1 MRFVVVIVAFLMCF
15 SVRSVAQ
22 NNSGEL
28 TQSRI
33 LILLDESSSMI
44 QPWLQG
50 KEKYKAADEII
61 LRLMDSI
68 YAVNNSVE
76 FSLRVFGHQ
85 HTVEEHDCYDT
96 KNEVS
101 FSKDNRTQM
110 AFRLA
115 DLRPLGVTPIAYALK
130 EAAENDLTD
139 EVHNAYSIIL
149 ITDGGE
155 SCGGDICEV
164 VRTLLAKKVYFK
176 PYIVSLVDYAPL
188 RTEYSCLGNFL
199 QVTKQNDI
207 PVAVST
213 IVEAFRPMLKI
224 SKTDYKELQKTII
237 ANTPSILKVNMPTVA
252 VQNDEPVKKE
262 PTPAVVKE
270 EPKSVV
276 VKEQP
281 KPIVKEEP
289 KPVKEKPVTPKP
301 EIKKPDTMVVMPPKT
316 SSHIVVEDVPVIKKE
331 KLDRIKSNKARRFP
345 ILYVD
350 EVYTP
355 RKVPE
360 TIPMKPEPVVT
371 APKPPV
377 KTFADAGVQ
386 DIPPGVK
393 ATKPELKPKPKP
405 KPVVKTPAKPVAPPN
420 ATYSTAYDDA
430 KETTVE
436 IYFTDG
442 RGKFYSS
449 TPQVILLDEI
459 SGATKKKF
467 YRTIDAN
474 GNPDPQQDIPVGK
487 YNLTIGKSNLLVH
500 DVEVKA
506 NKKNKIIVKVDVGSL
521 KFQYAGAPD
530 RPVSEFVAT
539 VLERNM
545 PNGKIVNQ
553 KCTEELTYDPG
564 NYHVQIST
572 LPTER
577 RNVDVDFDDE
587 KVLLID
593 QPGFAQFTSGTA
605 SKKVSLYYLLGDRFV
620 PFYNVD
626 LSNPVSQHL
635 QLQPNHYQAHYLKN
649 PNVPSSPEVVV
660 AFTIKAT
667 ETTPVELK

>member
-1 MRFVVVIVAFLMCF
+1 MRCIVVIVAFLMCF

-22 NNSGEL
+22 NSSGEL

-115 DLRPLGVTPIAYALK
+115 DLRPLGVTPIAFALK
-130 EAAENDLTD
+130 EAAENDLVD
-139 EVHNAYSIIL
+139 EAHNAYSIIL

-188 RTEYSCLGNFL
+188 RTEYSCLGNYL

-213 IVEAFRPMLKI
+213 IVESFRPMLKI
-224 SKTDYKELQKTII
+224 SKTDYRELQKTII
-237 ANTPSILKVNMPTVA
+237 ANTPSILKVNMPTVS
-252 VQNDEPVKKE
+252 VESDEPLKQAPK
-262 PTPAVVKE
+262 PVVKE
-270 EPKSVV
+270 EPKPVV

-281 KPIVKEEP
+281 KPVVKEEP
-289 KPVKEKPVTPKP
+289 KPVKETPPVPKPVV
-301 EIKKPDTMVVMPPKT
+301 KKPDTMVVAPPKT
-316 SSHIVVEDVPVIKKE
+316 SSHIVVGEPVIKKE
-331 KLDRIKSNKARRFP
+331 KLDRVKRNSARRFP

-350 EVYTP
+350 EVYIP
-355 RKVPE
+355 RKVPA
-360 TIPMKPEPVVT
+360 TIPMKPEPVET
-371 APKPPV
+371 PKTPV
-377 KTFADAGVQ
+377 KTFNNTSVQ
-386 DIPPGVK
+386 DVPPGVK
-393 ATKPELKPKPKP
+393 AVKPGTKP
-405 KPVVKTPAKPVAPPN
+405 KPVVKTKTSPKTVTPPI
-420 ATYSTAYDDA
+420 ATYTTAYDDA

-449 TPQVILLDEI
+449 TPQVILMDEK
-459 SGATKKKF
+459 SGATKKTF
-467 YRTIDAN
+467 YRTVDAN
-474 GNPDPQQDIPVGK
+474 GNPDPQQDIPVGR
-487 YNLTIGKSNLLVH
+487 YDLTVGRSSLLVH

-506 NKKNKIIVKVDVGSL
+506 NKKNKIIVKVNVGSL
-521 KFQYAGAPD
+521 KFEYAGAPD
-530 RPVSEFVAT
+530 RPVSDFVAT
-539 VLERNM
+539 VVQRNV

-553 KCTEELTYDPG
+553 KCTEEMTYDPG
-564 NYHVQIST
+564 NYHVQINT

-593 QPGFAQFTSGTA
+593 QPGFAQFTSSTT
-605 SKKVSLYYLLGDRFV
+605 SKKVSLYYLLGDRYV
-620 PFYNVD
+620 PFYNLD
-626 LSNPVSQHL
+626 LSNPVSKHL

-649 PNVPSSPEVVV
+649 PNIPSSSEVVV
-660 AFTIKAT
+660 SFAIKAT

>member
-1 MRFVVVIVAFLMCF
+1 MRCIVVIVAFLMCF

-22 NNSGEL
+22 NRSGEL

-96 KNEVS
+96 RNEVS

-115 DLRPLGVTPIAYALK
+115 DLRPLGVTPIAFALK
-130 EAAENDLTD
+130 EAAENDLVD
-139 EVHNAYSIIL
+139 EAHNAYSIIL

-188 RTEYSCLGNFL
+188 RTEYSCLGNYL

-213 IVEAFRPMLKI
+213 IVESFRPMLKI
-224 SKTDYKELQKTII
+224 SKTDYRELQKTII
-237 ANTPSILKVNMPTVA
+237 ANTPSILKVNMPTVS
-252 VQNDEPVKKE
+252 VESDEPLKQAPK
-262 PTPAVVKE
+262 PVVKE
-270 EPKSVV
+270 EPKPVV

-281 KPIVKEEP
+281 KPVVKEEP
-289 KPVKEKPVTPKP
+289 KPVKETPPVPKPV
-301 EIKKPDTMVVMPPKT
+301 KKPDTMVVAPPKT
-316 SSHIVVEDVPVIKKE
+316 SSHIVVGEPVIKKE
-331 KLDRIKSNKARRFP
+331 KLDRVKRNSARRFP

-350 EVYTP
+350 EVYIP
-355 RKVPE
+355 RKVPA
-360 TIPMKPEPVVT
+360 TIPMKPEPVET
-371 APKPPV
+371 PKTPV
-377 KTFADAGVQ
+377 KTFNNTSVQ
-386 DIPPGVK
+386 DVPPGVK
-393 ATKPELKPKPKP
+393 AVKPETKP
-405 KPVVKTPAKPVAPPN
+405 KPVVKTKTSPKTVTPPI
-420 ATYSTAYDDA
+420 ATYTTAYDDA

-449 TPQVILLDEI
+449 TPQVILMDEK
-459 SGATKKKF
+459 SGATKKTF
-467 YRTIDAN
+467 YRTVDEN
-474 GNPDPQQDIPVGK
+474 GNPDPQQDIPVGR
-487 YNLTIGKSNLLVH
+487 YDLTVGRSSLLVH

-506 NKKNKIIVKVDVGSL
+506 NKKNKIIVKVNVGSL
-521 KFQYAGAPD
+521 KFEYAGAPD
-530 RPVSEFVAT
+530 RPVSDFVAT
-539 VLERNM
+539 VVQRNV

-553 KCTEELTYDPG
+553 KCTEEMTYDPG
-564 NYHVQIST
+564 NYHVQINT

-593 QPGFAQFTSGTA
+593 QPGFAQFTSSTT
-605 SKKVSLYYLLGDRFV
+605 SKKVSLYYLLGDRYV
-620 PFYNVD
+620 PFYNLD
-626 LSNPVSQHL
+626 LSNPVSKHL

-649 PNVPSSPEVVV
+649 PNIPSSSEVVV
-660 AFTIKAT
+660 SFAIKAT
-667 ETTPVELK
+667 ETTPVEIK

>member
-1 MRFVVVIVAFLMCF
+1 MRCIVVIVAFLMCF
-15 SVRSVAQ
+15 SFRSVAQ
-22 NNSGEL
+22 NNNGEL

-115 DLRPLGVTPIAYALK
+115 DLRPLGVTPIAFALK
-130 EAAENDLTD
+130 EAAEQDLTD

-176 PYIVSLVDYAPL
+176 PYIVSLVDYEPL
-188 RTEYSCLGNFL
+188 RTEYSCLGNYL
-199 QVTKQNDI
+199 QVTKQKDI
-207 PVAVST
+207 PVAVNT
-213 IVEAFRPMLKI
+213 IVESFRPMLKI

-237 ANTPSILKVNMPTVA
+237 ANTPSILKVNMPTVS
-252 VQNDEPVKKE
+252 VQNDEPVKQE
-262 PTPAVVKE
+262 PKPVVKE
-270 EPKSVV
+270 EPKPVV
-276 VKEQP
+276 AKEQP

-289 KPVKEKPVTPKP
+289 KPVKEKPPVPKP
-301 EIKKPDTMVVMPPKT
+301 PVPKPDTMVVMPPKT
-316 SSHIVVEDVPVIKKE
+316 SSHIVVEDVPVIKKD

-360 TIPMKPEPVVT
+360 TIFMKPEPVA
-371 APKPPV
+371 APVKPPV

-393 ATKPELKPKPKP
+393 VTKPVTKP
-405 KPVVKTPAKPVAPPN
+405 KPVVKTKTPPKP
-420 ATYSTAYDDA
+420 
-430 KETTVE
+430 TTRQ
-436 IYFTDG
+436 T
-442 RGKFYSS
+442 
-449 TPQVILLDEI
+449 
-459 SGATKKKF
+459 
-467 YRTIDAN
+467 
-474 GNPDPQQDIPVGK
+474 
-487 YNLTIGKSNLLVH
+487 
-500 DVEVKA
+500 
-506 NKKNKIIVKVDVGSL
+506 
-521 KFQYAGAPD
+521 
-530 RPVSEFVAT
+530 
-539 VLERNM
+539 
-545 PNGKIVNQ
+545 
-553 KCTEELTYDPG
+553 
-564 NYHVQIST
+564 
-572 LPTER
+572 
-577 RNVDVDFDDE
+577 
-587 KVLLID
+587 LLI
-593 QPGFAQFTSGTA
+593 ALRMTTL
-605 SKKVSLYYLLGDRFV
+605 KKQRWKYI
-620 PFYNVD
+620 
-626 LSNPVSQHL
+626 L
-635 QLQPNHYQAHYLKN
+635 Q
-649 PNVPSSPEVVV
+649 
-660 AFTIKAT
+660 TG
-667 ETTPVELK
+667 VENSIVLHRR

>member
-1 MRFVVVIVAFLMCF
+1 
-15 SVRSVAQ
+15 
-22 NNSGEL
+22 
-28 TQSRI
+28 
-33 LILLDESSSMI
+33 MI

-115 DLRPLGVTPIAYALK
+115 DLRPLGVTPIAFALK
-130 EAAENDLTD
+130 EAAENDLVD
-139 EVHNAYSIIL
+139 EAHNAYSIIL

-188 RTEYSCLGNFL
+188 RTEYSCLGNYL

-213 IVEAFRPMLKI
+213 IVESFRPMLKI
-224 SKTDYKELQKTII
+224 SKTDYRELQKTII
-237 ANTPSILKVNMPTVA
+237 ANTPSILKVNMPTVS
-252 VQNDEPVKKE
+252 VESDEPLKQAPK
-262 PTPAVVKE
+262 PVVKE
-270 EPKSVV
+270 EPKPVV

-281 KPIVKEEP
+281 KPVVKEEP
-289 KPVKEKPVTPKP
+289 KPVKETPPVPKPVV
-301 EIKKPDTMVVMPPKT
+301 KKPDTMVVAPPKT
-316 SSHIVVEDVPVIKKE
+316 SSHIVVGEPVIKKE
-331 KLDRIKSNKARRFP
+331 KLDRVKRNSARRFP

-350 EVYTP
+350 EVYIP
-355 RKVPE
+355 RKVPA
-360 TIPMKPEPVVT
+360 TIPMKPEPVET
-371 APKPPV
+371 PKTPV
-377 KTFADAGVQ
+377 KTFNNTSVQ
-386 DIPPGVK
+386 DVPPGVK
-393 ATKPELKPKPKP
+393 AVKPGTKP
-405 KPVVKTPAKPVAPPN
+405 KPVVKTKTSPKTVTPPI
-420 ATYSTAYDDA
+420 ATYTTAYDDA

-449 TPQVILLDEI
+449 TPQVILMDEK
-459 SGATKKKF
+459 SGATKKTF
-467 YRTIDAN
+467 YRTVDAN
-474 GNPDPQQDIPVGK
+474 GNPDPQQDIPVGR
-487 YNLTIGKSNLLVH
+487 YDLTVGRSSLLVH

-506 NKKNKIIVKVDVGSL
+506 NKKNKIIVKVNVGSL
-521 KFQYAGAPD
+521 KFEYAGAPD
-530 RPVSEFVAT
+530 RPVSDFVAT
-539 VLERNM
+539 VVQRNV

-553 KCTEELTYDPG
+553 KCTEEMTYDPG
-564 NYHVQIST
+564 NYHVQINT

-593 QPGFAQFTSGTA
+593 QPGFAQFTSSTT
-605 SKKVSLYYLLGDRFV
+605 SKKVSLYYLLGDRYV
-620 PFYNVD
+620 PFYNLD
-626 LSNPVSQHL
+626 LSNPVSKHL

-649 PNVPSSPEVVV
+649 PNIPSSSEVVV
-660 AFTIKAT
+660 SFAIKAT

>member
-1 MRFVVVIVAFLMCF
+1 
-15 SVRSVAQ
+15 
-22 NNSGEL
+22 
-28 TQSRI
+28 
-33 LILLDESSSMI
+33 MI

-96 KNEVS
+96 RNEVS

-115 DLRPLGVTPIAYALK
+115 DLRPLGVTPIAFALK
-130 EAAENDLTD
+130 EAAENDLVD
-139 EVHNAYSIIL
+139 EAHNAYSIIL

-188 RTEYSCLGNFL
+188 RTEYSCLGNYL

-213 IVEAFRPMLKI
+213 IVESFRPMLKI
-224 SKTDYKELQKTII
+224 SKTDYRELQKTII
-237 ANTPSILKVNMPTVA
+237 ANTPSILKVNMPTVS
-252 VQNDEPVKKE
+252 VESDEPLKQAPK
-262 PTPAVVKE
+262 PVVKE
-270 EPKSVV
+270 EPKPVV

-281 KPIVKEEP
+281 KPVVKEEP
-289 KPVKEKPVTPKP
+289 KPVKETPPVPKPV
-301 EIKKPDTMVVMPPKT
+301 KKPDTMVVAPPKT
-316 SSHIVVEDVPVIKKE
+316 SSHIVVGEPVIKKE
-331 KLDRIKSNKARRFP
+331 KLDRVKRNSARRFP

-350 EVYTP
+350 EVYIP
-355 RKVPE
+355 RKVPA
-360 TIPMKPEPVVT
+360 TIPMKPEPVET
-371 APKPPV
+371 PKTPV
-377 KTFADAGVQ
+377 KTFNNTSVQ
-386 DIPPGVK
+386 DVPPGVK
-393 ATKPELKPKPKP
+393 AVKPETKP
-405 KPVVKTPAKPVAPPN
+405 KPVVKTKTSPKTVTPPI
-420 ATYSTAYDDA
+420 ATYTTAYDDA

-449 TPQVILLDEI
+449 TPQVILMDEK
-459 SGATKKKF
+459 SGATKKTF
-467 YRTIDAN
+467 YRTVDEN
-474 GNPDPQQDIPVGK
+474 GNPDPQQDIPVGR
-487 YNLTIGKSNLLVH
+487 YDLTVGRSSLLVH

-506 NKKNKIIVKVDVGSL
+506 NKKNKIIVKVNVGSL
-521 KFQYAGAPD
+521 KFEYAGAPD
-530 RPVSEFVAT
+530 RPVSDFVAT
-539 VLERNM
+539 VVQRNV

-553 KCTEELTYDPG
+553 KCTEEMTYDPG
-564 NYHVQIST
+564 NYHVQINT

-593 QPGFAQFTSGTA
+593 QPGFAQFTSSTT
-605 SKKVSLYYLLGDRFV
+605 SKKVSLYYLLGDRYV
-620 PFYNVD
+620 PFYNLD
-626 LSNPVSQHL
+626 LSNPVSKHL

-649 PNVPSSPEVVV
+649 PNIPSSSEVVV
-660 AFTIKAT
+660 SFAIKAT
-667 ETTPVELK
+667 ETTPVEIK